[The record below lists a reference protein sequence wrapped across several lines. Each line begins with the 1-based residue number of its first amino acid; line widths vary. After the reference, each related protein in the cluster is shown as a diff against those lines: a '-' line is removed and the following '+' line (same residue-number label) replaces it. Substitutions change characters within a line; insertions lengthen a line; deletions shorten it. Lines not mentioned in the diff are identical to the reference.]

1 MIDFGAL
8 PPEINS
14 TRMYAGPG
22 PGSLIA
28 AAVAW
33 DDLATELHSAAAA
46 YRSIISGL
54 TVGRWLGPSS
64 LTMASAF
71 GPYVAWTAGAAGR
84 AAEAAGQARLAAEIY
99 DAAWAATV
107 PPQAVIANRVQLA
120 SLIATN
126 FFGQNL
132 PAIAANEA
140 QYAEMWAQDA
150 VAMYEYA
157 ANSAMAAELTPFT
170 SAPEVADPSGV
181 AAQSAAVAQTAG
193 SATEQFS
200 LNSLMSAMSSMLQS
214 LASPASASAAATTT
228 PGGTLLSELSSAASG
243 FSLSSFMSDFESNL
257 PSLLPSYLMLAVTP
271 LYGLSSVLGMAQTM
285 QGIAT
290 TAAQGV
296 ADVAGQA
303 AADAAGAAAGAAD
316 ALGAS
321 VAGAMG
327 QAGALGSLSVPASWT
342 SVIPTAHLTSAGAV
356 LPNVG
361 GPGGIGNLPP
371 SMLGG
376 LPGAGVGRQAP
387 GPRYGQIPTVMA
399 QPPSGGYGA
408 AIV

>member
-14 TRMYAGPG
+14 MRMYAGPG
-22 PGSLIA
+22 PGSLTA

-33 DDLATELHSAAAA
+33 DDLATELHYAAAA

-71 GPYVAWTAGAAGR
+71 GPYVAWTAGAAAR
-84 AAEAAGQARLAAEIY
+84 AAEAAGQARLAAEVY

-107 PPQAVIANRVQLA
+107 PPQAVAANRVQLA

-157 ANSAMAAELTPFT
+157 ANSALAAELTTFT
-170 SAPEVADPSGV
+170 AAPEVADASGV
-181 AAQSAAVAQTAG
+181 ASQAAAVAQTAG

-200 LNSLMSAMSSMLQS
+200 LTSLMSAVSSMLQS

-228 PGGTLLSELSSAASG
+228 PWGTLLGGLSSG
-243 FSLSSFMSDFESNL
+243 TGGLSLSSFMSEFESNM
-257 PSLLPSYLMLAVTP
+257 PALLPGYLMVAVTP
-271 LYGLSSVLGMAQTM
+271 LYGLSSVLGMAQTL

-290 TAAQGV
+290 TASTAAVG
-296 ADVAGQA
+296 
-303 AADAAGAAAGAAD
+303 AADAAAGAAADVAGAAD
-316 ALGAS
+316 ALGAG
-321 VAGAMG
+321 VVGGLG
-327 QAGALGSLSVPASWT
+327 QAASLGPLSVPASWT
-342 SVIPTAHLTSAGAV
+342 SVIPTAQLTSAGAV

-361 GPGGIGNLPP
+361 GPGGLGNVPP
-371 SMLGG
+371 SLLGG
-376 LPGAGVGRQAP
+376 LPNAAAGRQAP

-408 AIV
+408 AII

>member
-22 PGSLIA
+22 PGSLTA

-33 DDLATELHSAAAA
+33 DDLATELHSAASS

-64 LTMASAF
+64 LNMASAF
-71 GPYVAWTAGAAGR
+71 GPYVAWTAGAAAR

-140 QYAEMWAQDA
+140 QYGEMWAQDA

-193 SATEQFS
+193 SATQQFS
-200 LNSLMSAMSSMLQS
+200 LTSLMSAMSSMLQS
-214 LASPASASAAATTT
+214 LASPASASAAGTET
-228 PGGTLLSELSSAASG
+228 PWGTLVGGVTSG
-243 FSLSSFMSDFESNL
+243 TGGLSLSSFMSNMESNL
-257 PSLLPSYLMLAVTP
+257 PSLLPGYLMVAVTP
-271 LYGLSSVLGMAQTM
+271 LYALSSVLGMAQTM

-296 ADVAGQA
+296 ADVA
-303 AADAAGAAAGAAD
+303 ADAAGAAAGAAD
-316 ALGAS
+316 ALGAG

-327 QAGALGSLSVPASWT
+327 QAGALGPLSVPASWT
-342 SVIPTAHLTSAGAV
+342 SVIPAAHLTSAGAV
-356 LPNVG
+356 LPNAG
-361 GPGGIGNLPP
+361 GPGGLGALPP

-376 LPGAGVGRQAP
+376 LPSTAAGRQAP